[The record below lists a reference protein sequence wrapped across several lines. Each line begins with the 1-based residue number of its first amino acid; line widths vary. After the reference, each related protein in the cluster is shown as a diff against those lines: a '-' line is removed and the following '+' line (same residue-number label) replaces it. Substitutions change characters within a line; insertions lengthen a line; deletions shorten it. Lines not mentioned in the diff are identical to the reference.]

1 MKICGA
7 ILQIAY
13 RTGSSIYRGG
23 RMFSSLLPVAIIV
36 IVLWVGLFAYYIY
49 VARQQTALREE
60 LESLQELLDKESPTE

>member
-1 MKICGA
+1 
-7 ILQIAY
+7 
-13 RTGSSIYRGG
+13 
-23 RMFSSLLPVAIIV
+23 MFSSLLPVAIIV